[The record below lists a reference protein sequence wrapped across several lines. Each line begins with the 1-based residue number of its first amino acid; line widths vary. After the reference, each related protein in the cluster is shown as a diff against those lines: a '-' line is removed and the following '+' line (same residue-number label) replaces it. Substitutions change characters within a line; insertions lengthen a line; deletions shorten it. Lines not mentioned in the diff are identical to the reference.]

1 MPVLG
6 AGGVLE
12 FRRELPEPVLLSP
25 DATVLHVNSLDVS
38 NEGFWT
44 GDKVWVWGPRGLPFD
59 LNGDGLPDVQG
70 GWGMFFGSKYGLY
83 GPRKTRLT
91 SGASKWFGSEP
102 PFKTDPVPGQVD
114 RTELYIYRDELDRVS
129 FYTTFADALRGEL
142 SPRLQIFP
150 VDFRFLLLA
159 PAGSSGYQ
167 ERLEPVYPEI
177 ASYRH
182 PIGQTETRLST
193 VSTAALPEPT
203 GYDADRPWTFIG
215 EMDEWSLELDAS
227 SIDTTG
233 LGDRFGENTRALVT
247 GGGQVDFY
255 VNRYQS
261 STESD
266 STFLARLLM
275 TLEEASKA
283 EAIFNLTTKA
293 STKTTT
299 NVGKRLPISDVA
311 YRTQIIL
318 VNCVTNT
325 AADDLIRGSARF
337 VTVGRIRLDIG

>member
-25 DATVLHVNSLDVS
+25 DAAVLHVNGLDVS

-83 GPRKTRLT
+83 GQRKTRLT
-91 SGASKWFGSEP
+91 SGASKWFGTEA
-102 PFKTDPVPGQVD
+102 PFKTAPVPGQVD
-114 RTELYIYRDELDRVS
+114 RTELYIYRDELDRIS
-129 FYTTFADALRGEL
+129 FYKTFADALRGETG
-142 SPRLQIFP
+142 PRLQIFP

-167 ERLEPVYPEI
+167 ERLEPAYPEI
-177 ASYRH
+177 ALYRH
-182 PIGQTETRLST
+182 PTGQTETRLSA
-193 VSTAALPEPT
+193 VSTAAIPEPT
-203 GYDADRPWTFIG
+203 GYDADRPWTFIA

-233 LGDRFGENTRALVT
+233 LGDRFGENARALVT
-247 GGGQVDFY
+247 GGGQVDFF
-255 VNRYQS
+255 VNRYQNN
-261 STESD
+261 TESD

-293 STKTTT
+293 NTTATT
-299 NVGKRLPISDVA
+299 NIGKRLPISDVA

-318 VNCVTNT
+318 VSCVTNT